1 MFRLKLIK
9 YLEQPA
15 IRLIT
20 TIFFSFALVIGATNV
35 ARSAELNVRLG
46 EDFTTLDPAFWQSGA
61 DLTMI
66 NVLFPK
72 LIEFKSGSDWEYEL
86 QAAESI
92 EQVDELTIKFTLKPG
107 LMWTGDYGEVTAE
120 DVKYSYER
128 YIDPDLAS
136 PIIGDWLPLK
146 EVEVLDKYN
155 GIIHL
160 KEPFAPIWWSTL
172 PYSSGAIVSK
182 AELMQGMQSSKTA
195 AGAVLITPTL
205 WHPSNGSHFVRRSRP
220 HSVSKTVL
228 ASVTTG
234 DRWSPL
240 LLSAGMEHRKNASK
254 IFKFPPHAVP
264 NWQRLRSCRSHESV
278 RCERYVHASTYTGGT
293 KCKATRIQL

>member
-1 MFRLKLIK
+1 MSGNKMIRKIESVSMRLVTAFILSFVF
-9 YLEQPA
+9 L
-15 IRLIT
+15 T
-20 TIFFSFALVIGATNV
+20 GTINIV
-35 ARSAELNVRLG
+35 RSDELNVRLG

-107 LMWTGDYGEVTAE
+107 LMWTDGYGEVTTE

-128 YIDPDLAS
+128 YIDPELAS

-146 EVEVLDKYN
+146 EVEIVDKYS

-182 AELMQGMQSSKTA
+182 KG
-195 AGAVLITPTL
+195 
-205 WHPSNGSHFVRRSRP
+205 NRRSR
-220 HSVSKTVL
+220 
-228 ASVTTG
+228 
-234 DRWSPL
+234 R
-240 LLSAGMEHRKNASK
+240 
-254 IFKFPPHAVP
+254 
-264 NWQRLRSCRSHESV
+264 
-278 RCERYVHASTYTGGT
+278 
-293 KCKATRIQL
+293 